1 MGRLPDG
8 PVEAHH
14 AVDSAEIALFVESSQ
29 RAGGPIMEESQL
41 KLDISTSRLAN
52 PWNKRA
58 AILFADYFRSLE
70 GRGERYAVNIVKKT
84 FSTHMVRLRQ
94 LYAQG
99 QAPQT
104 LQNRQK
110 SSDRNQ
116 KFSRDQRIRNVR
128 VEEHL
133 VKSRRAYKQIPQLHQ
148 RRVNACFAFQS
159 DPTIERLLPLMDKI
173 PVGAMSGDETDHRQ
187 NNLNYV
193 VRPPVWRSSEIE
205 PFFMALDD
213 LHLSTR
219 FSSNGRAKRGKF
231 PHPRIRSGRPPIPGG
246 GVPGLPVNFYDPRW
260 LRTLTGFER
269 KELKI
274 KPSIDLELSP
284 YIIR

>member
-8 PVEAHH
+8 SVEARH
-14 AVDSAEIALFVESSQ
+14 AADSAEIALFVESSQ
-29 RAGGPIMEESQL
+29 RAGGPIMEESRL
-41 KLDISTSRLAN
+41 KLDISTPRLAN
-52 PWNKRA
+52 PWNKHA
-58 AILFADYFRSLE
+58 AILFAHYFRSLE
-70 GRGERYAVNIVKKT
+70 GRGERYAVKLVKKN

-94 LYAQG
+94 LYVQG

-116 KFSRDQRIRNVR
+116 KFSRDQRIRNVG
-128 VEEHL
+128 VEKRL

-148 RRVNACFAFQS
+148 RRVNACFTFQS
-159 DPTIERLLPLMDKI
+159 DPTIKKLLPLMDKI

-187 NNLNYV
+187 GNLNYV
-193 VRPPVWRSSEIE
+193 VRPPVWRNSEIE

-246 GVPGLPVNFYDPRW
+246 GIPGLPVNFYDPRW
-260 LRTLTGFER
+260 LRTLTNFER

-284 YIIR
+284 YLIR